1 MTIDLKNKFK
11 YSFYIYD
18 SDQSLLGSLSE
29 GSRPFISNN
38 IININDE
45 NMAFIDDRFTQF
57 NLAHLYLDKMTR
69 IPLFDAYN
77 IDKYFLFGNNDYIEQ
92 LFKKIDKEY
101 YKIDQHYDDVTYMI
115 KNLYLTS
122 GSFTDMKHPAQE
134 MSERSIDYLKKI
146 SGAFSDAPD
155 ESFKKI
161 FIDRSLTGTRNIEN
175 MSEVDTVLKKYNITK
190 VLLENYPLEKQV
202 QIFKSADLIVGI
214 HGAGLANMIFAKEG
228 STIIEILPPL
238 YGTPAFWKLAGGMGM
253 KYNVVVGQDLESDT
267 THDRKTFRGNG
278 AYYIHRNFILPV
290 DKLEDTISRT
300 ILA

>member
-1 MTIDLKNKFK
+1 MYYVNKFK

-45 NMAFIDDRFTQF
+45 NIAFIDDRFTQF

-101 YKIDQHYDDVTYMI
+101 YKIDQHYDDVTYVI

-161 FIDRSLTGTRNIEN
+161 FIDRSLTGSRNIEN
-175 MSEVDTVLKKYNITK
+175 MPEVDAVLKKYDITK
-190 VLLENYPLEKQV
+190 VILENYSLEDQV
-202 QIFKSADLIVGI
+202 QIMKSADLIIGV
-214 HGAGLANMIFAKEG
+214 HGAGLTNMMFAKPD
-228 STIIEILPPL
+228 SSVIEILPPL
-238 YGTPAFWKLAGGMGM
+238 YGTAAFWKLAEGMGM

-267 THDRKTFRGNG
+267 LYEHNTLQNKGI
-278 AYYIHRNFILPV
+278 YYIHRNFILPV
-290 DKLEDTISRT
+290 DKLEEEIIRN
-300 ILA
+300 I